1 MLSTALWHPLDEDG
15 TAVEGVE
22 IDVSSAAMR
31 SFSDL
36 ADHSVETSHESV
48 NGLKLAGWRG
58 GEVLVIVDSLGC
70 GEGWVWGRDDE

>member
-1 MLSTALWHPLDEDG
+1 MDEDG

-48 NGLKLAGWRG
+48 NGLGIGGMERGRGAG
-58 GEVLVIVDSLGC
+58 DC
-70 GEGWVWGRDDE
+70 